1 MVLIIH
7 KNTPEQMIKRLKIMG
22 HTVIPSMTYPGLSA
36 AVAEHPDMQIHPLRK
51 DLAMVPPMCY
61 AYYREK
67 LPLSIELISGEK
79 NLGGTYP
86 MDCAYNVA
94 KVKDLLFCNTR
105 CIDPKLLAF
114 YQGERYQI
122 IHTNQGYTKCNMI
135 IYGKNCIITE
145 DVGIHNII
153 IANKLPIQ
161 SILVP
166 VGEISLSGFPHG
178 FIGGAGGGMEDVLF
192 WYGNPQ
198 NCSYFETLKNQA
210 ERGGIYNIALSQEKL
225 CDLGGIICFS
235 S

>member
-7 KNTPEQMIKRLKIMG
+7 KKTPEQMINRLKSMG
-22 HTVIPSMTYPGLSA
+22 HTVIPSMTCSGLSA
-36 AVAEHPDMQIHPLRK
+36 AVAEHPDMQIQPLRK
-51 DLAMVPPMCY
+51 DLAMVPPACY

-67 LPLSIELISGEK
+67 LPTSIELIAGEK
-79 NLGGTYP
+79 NLSGTYP
-86 MDCAYNVA
+86 ADCAYNVA

-114 YQGERYQI
+114 YQGEKFQI

-135 IYGKNCIITE
+135 ILGNDCIITE
-145 DVGIHNII
+145 DIGIHNII

-166 VGEISLSGFPHG
+166 VGEVSLSGFPHG

-198 NCSYFETLKNQA
+198 NCSYFETLQNES
-210 ERGGIYNIALSQEKL
+210 ERRGIQNIALSSERL